1 MADTVSAPGA
11 GAAPGTAIVTGAA
24 RGMGLAIAR
33 RLAQQGHH
41 VALVDVLADEVEASA
56 EALRGEGLK
65 ASGFVVDLAN
75 EEDLCALPQRLG
87 SLFETV
93 SVLVNNAAISPKR
106 DGRRVPAA
114 EIELAQ
120 WEAVLRVNLT
130 APFRL
135 IQLCL
140 PPMRAR
146 RWGRVV
152 NIASRAGRS
161 PGGVA
166 AADYVTTKSGL
177 LGLTRA
183 FAKEIAGDGVTVNAI
198 APGRI
203 ETPMTRGSTP
213 EVLAGVLSTIP
224 VGRFGQPEEIAAL
237 VAFLAGGESGFI
249 TGATFDVNG
258 GVLMI

>member
-1 MADTVSAPGA
+1 MNELR
-11 GAAPGTAIVTGAA
+11 TAVVTGAA

-41 VALVDVLADEVEASA
+41 VALLDVLTQEVEAAA
-56 EALRGEGLK
+56 EALRGEGLQ
-65 ASGFVVDLAN
+65 ASAIPMDLAK
-75 EEDLCALPQRLG
+75 EEELATLPQRLG
-87 SLFETV
+87 PLFDSVT
-93 SVLVNNAAISPKR
+93 VLVNNAAISPKR
-106 DGRRVPAA
+106 NGRRVPAA
-114 EIELAQ
+114 EIDLAQ
-120 WEAVLRVNLT
+120 WDAVLRVNLT
-130 APFRL
+130 VPFRM

-183 FAKEIAGDGVTVNAI
+183 FAKEVAGDGVTVNAI

-203 ETPMTRGSTP
+203 ETPMTHTSPP
-213 EVLAGVLSTIP
+213 EVLAGVLTTIP
-224 VGRFGQPEEIAAL
+224 VGRFGRPEEIAAL
-237 VAFLAGGESGFI
+237 AAFLAGDEAGFI
-249 TGATFDVNG
+249 TGATFDING